1 MLSGPILVKMLKA
14 ILRIFLH
21 LKLSIKLKLKPTMA
35 SMSYLQKLI
44 LVSARQNLR
53 PSTTTIQCHLETG
66 HTKVIPNFRNLFG
79 V

>member
-1 MLSGPILVKMLKA
+1 M
-14 ILRIFLH
+14 
-21 LKLSIKLKLKPTMA
+21 MA

-66 HTKVIPNFRNLFG
+66 HTKMIPNFRNLFG